1 MKRALFA
8 AAALCAAL
16 AASHAEQFDPQRY
29 FEERARQAL
38 LKKAANPAPAAK
50 PLSGGSAA
58 IGASRIGVWL
68 AVGAG
73 LLVAAL
79 GVVFWLRF
87 PSLTLEP
94 RVDDQIDREFRAM
107 LDETG
112 EEPEA
117 LEDARL
123 PAHRG
128 GVREEDVIEDLT
140 GEADGGGDGPAGGK
154 AT

>member
-8 AAALCAAL
+8 AAAWCLLL
-16 AASHAEQFDPQRY
+16 AASQAEQFDPQRY

-38 LKKAANPAPAAK
+38 QKKAAQPAQSAK

-58 IGASRIGVWL
+58 IDASRVSVWL

-73 LLVAAL
+73 GVVATL
-79 GVVFWLRF
+79 GVVFWLKA

-107 LDETG
+107 LNETG

-117 LEDARL
+117 PGDAPFR
-123 PAHRG
+123 ARRG
-128 GVREEDVIEDLT
+128 GLREEDVIEDLT
-140 GEADGGGDGPAGGK
+140 GEADGEGDGPAGGK